1 MNIEIEIVK
10 GIPVEQINKFE
21 DRVVYNTAVVTR
33 EFTKS
38 RNNYPYLSGTLA
50 REEMAAPVVGS
61 NKEYGLTAGTDYA
74 VAVWQMKNVNWTNK
88 NTQPQWYYTNFIE
101 KGGVLLADA
110 VIRAKK
116 EV

>member
-21 DRVVYNTAVVTR
+21 DRTVYNTAVVTR

-38 RNNYPYLSGTLA
+38 KNTFPYLSGTLA
-50 REEMAAPVVGS
+50 REEIAAPIVGS

-74 VAVWQMKNVNWTNK
+74 VAVWKMNNVNWTNK
-88 NTQPQWYYTNFIE
+88 NTQPQWYYRNFEE
-101 KGGVLLADA
+101 KGAVLLTDA
-110 VIRAKK
+110 VMRALK